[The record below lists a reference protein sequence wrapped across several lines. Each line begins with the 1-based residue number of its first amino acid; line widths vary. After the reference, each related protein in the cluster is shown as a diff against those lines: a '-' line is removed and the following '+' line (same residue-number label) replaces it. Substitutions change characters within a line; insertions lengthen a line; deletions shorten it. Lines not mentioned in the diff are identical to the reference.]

1 MANTVAADDRPRH
14 FSVPFGDGGNPSAS
28 GEERIVV
35 MWSRAPLPIR
45 SAHENGRSPLNGPV
59 ADPKQTSRDH
69 PARGT
74 IVLMR
79 VRFYID
85 PATGRPHIHNHD
97 VTEEEVEEDWRL
109 QGKIVRVER
118 VPGWRSDSLWLGV
131 IFG

>member
-1 MANTVAADDRPRH
+1 
-14 FSVPFGDGGNPSAS
+14 
-28 GEERIVV
+28 
-35 MWSRAPLPIR
+35 
-45 SAHENGRSPLNGPV
+45 
-59 ADPKQTSRDH
+59 
-69 PARGT
+69 
-74 IVLMR
+74 MR